1 MLPCRR
7 PSAAPC
13 SCCSLWASPVRV
25 CAGGSAAPA
34 SLRAR
39 WSCSRRCRRN
49 RRWPTATAS
58 WPWPARWSRASG
70 STPIGPPPRSW
81 PACRGWGSPW
91 PRPSWPSARPRGRS
105 VRSRGSTGCLESVPG
120 CSRPSPRTS
129 HSPSRQALRSRQHPG
144 SSHERH
150 PLSGGRSVPGPGIRG
165 APPLNLNTATL
176 SDLDNL
182 PGIGPA
188 RAAAILQEREARGPF
203 ASVEELSRVPGLG
216 PAAISRLRDRVVVQ

>member
-1 MLPCRR
+1 MPPCPR

-25 CAGGSAAPA
+25 CAGGSVAPA

-58 WPWPARWSRASG
+58 WPWPARWSRASA
-70 STPIGPPPRSW
+70 SMPIGPPPRSW
-81 PACRGWGSPW
+81 PACPGWAWPW
-91 PRPSWPSARPRGRS
+91 PRPSSPSGRPRVRS
-105 VRSRGSTGCLESVPG
+105 GRSRGSTGSPGSVPD
-120 CSRPSPRTS
+120 CSRPSPPTS
-129 HSPSRQALRSRQHPG
+129 RSPARRPPRSRQHPG
-144 SSHERH
+144 SSHDRY
-150 PLSGGRSVPGPGIRG
+150 PLTGGLARVPDAGG
-165 APPLNLNTATL
+165 APPVNLNTATL

-216 PAAISRLRDRVVVQ
+216 PAAITRLRDRVVVQ